1 MVVGIYEP
9 AVPVEK
15 DKLVEPQVIPHIEH
29 RPYRHKEDDEP
40 EAQPEL
46 SPGSNV
52 DNSHFCICF
61 IPELLSKPRGVV
73 RQYPVSVKEETRE
86 VPVVPRRSAHWLGR
100 RKSIL

>member
-1 MVVGIYEP
+1 MAVVYAGVYLYQAQGEALGPGGVVGGGNVVTSGVVVGIYEL

-61 IPELLSKPRGVV
+61 IPELLS
-73 RQYPVSVKEETRE
+73 
-86 VPVVPRRSAHWLGR
+86 
-100 RKSIL
+100 